1 AGVGRQLGLHLGGF
15 DGGIAALTGLGPGG
29 GAHGGYDRLTGGRFH
44 GDDRVARI
52 DWALEGVAAFH
63 GHDVGHLR
71 HAQQGGHA
79 GHQVLAEGSGRAE
92 HVGVAVGQLGDLR
105 GQHLGDRV
113 GVPLVGDGQHAGH
126 AVDLGGLGSDG
137 GRVGGQHH
145 DVDGFGG
152 ERLGGGDAL
161 GGGGVEGAVQ
171 VLGDDQDFGHV
182 GFLGSVVIP
191 AHAEIH
197 GRPVGSRVRGN
208 DDGG

>member
-1 AGVGRQLGLHLGGF
+1 
-15 DGGIAALTGLGPGG
+15 G
-29 GAHGGYDRLTGGRFH
+29 GAHRGDHGLPRRRLH
-44 GDDRVARI
+44 GDDRVARV
-52 DWALEGVAAFH
+52 DRALEGVAAFH

-71 HAQQGGHA
+71 HAQQGRHA
-79 GHQVLAEGSGRAE
+79 GHQVLAEGGGGAE
-92 HVGVAVGQLGDLR
+92 DVGVALRELGDLR
-105 GQHLGDRV
+105 SQHLGDRV
-113 GVPLVGDGQHAGH
+113 GVRLVGNGQHAGH